1 MDPGEVVPT
10 PGLSDCRTESLK
22 HRKLILS
29 TCVLGQI
36 PQRAG
41 AVKHPIRD
49 HRKCKKFTCQ
59 LIQRIVL
66 DIHTLGP
73 LKDHVFP
80 SPPSSRQ
87 SPECGIKHIWPIID
101 DCIRVSEEK
110 HPDIVILEL
119 QTNC

>member
-1 MDPGEVVPT
+1 MVPT

-36 PQRAG
+36 SQRAG
-41 AVKHPIRD
+41 AVKHPIRG
-49 HRKCKKFTCQ
+49 HRKWKKFTFQ

-73 LKDHVFP
+73 LKDHVVLP

-87 SPECGIKHIWPIID
+87 SPECGIKHLWPHY
-101 DCIRVSEEK
+101 R
-110 HPDIVILEL
+110 
-119 QTNC
+119 